1 MLPLNKFCALDI
13 RQLSNTLKYQYI
25 FTEALGGLVYSENGV
40 SFDGNQGIKDQQ
52 LALKWVYDNIE
63 NFGGNKSE
71 VSMVMTRQK
80 RGRDWVY

>member
-1 MLPLNKFCALDI
+1 
-13 RQLSNTLKYQYI
+13 
-25 FTEALGGLVYSENGV
+25 VYSEGGV

-71 VSMVMTRQK
+71 VNILMLM
-80 RGRDWVY
+80 